1 MNERQTF
8 TNEELT
14 AFLDGEVD
22 EPMARDIGNALEND
36 AELRARLDGLQID
49 TGQIKS
55 AFDGLLETAPPVPTT
70 LEEPHTPHSVSR
82 NLSWQAIA
90 ATALLCLL
98 IGGGI
103 GTFVSGAKPETW
115 RDYAATYHALYI
127 NRTLSQIDQSSKE
140 ATAQLAEVSAALG
153 KTIDFAALSQSDQL
167 DYKRAQILGFEG
179 RPLVQLAFLSKVGA
193 PVALC
198 IMRADKAADRNV
210 QVNEMRGMSAA
221 SWTTGD
227 FEYLLIG
234 GSDKAL
240 IEKAAQL
247 LKARL

>member
-22 EPMARDIGNALEND
+22 EPLAQDISNALEND
-36 AELRARLDGLQID
+36 AELRARLDDLQID

-55 AFDGLLETAPPVPTT
+55 AFDGLLETAPPVPAA
-70 LEEPHTPHSVSR
+70 LEEPPPEQSVTR

-103 GTFVSGAKPETW
+103 GSFISGAKPETW

-127 NRTLSQIDQSSKE
+127 NRTLSQIDQSSTE
-140 ATAQLAEVSAALG
+140 AAAQLAEVSTALG
-153 KTIDFAALSQSDQL
+153 KTIDFAALSQTDQL

-179 RPLVQLAFLSKVGA
+179 RPLVQLAFLSEDGA
-193 PVALC
+193 PIALC
-198 IMRADKAADRNV
+198 IMRAYNTADRDV
-210 QVNEMRGMSAA
+210 HVNQMRGMSAA

-234 GSDKAL
+234 GSDKTL
-240 IEKAAQL
+240 IEKAAQA